1 MSTPQT
7 LTLVVQGPQAAQFGS
22 RSQKSF
28 HAKDGSI
35 GRSEDCDWVL
45 SASGVSRVHAMVRYL
60 NGIYFI
66 EDRSTN
72 GMLLNG
78 SPLIKGDPAALKNG
92 DRLQI
97 DTFEVV
103 ARMEADSETIVQIG
117 PPVAHPMPVP
127 APAAPPVSAAFN
139 NDPLDFD
146 FLNPIP
152 AVSAPTPTPSR
163 ASSIDSLIPGMQQ
176 SAPASSDL
184 DPLSFLDEPFG
195 APAPEPAPT
204 PSWNHAPSVN
214 DHFRPPTTDVRKQAN
229 TLPENWDLTTG
240 DFAPAPVAPAP
251 PPAPEPVVAS
261 PPPPPPQVA
270 VPIPSPAPVGALPQ
284 DVDQIFRIVVDGVM
298 DVLRAR
304 AEIKNTFRLPVTII
318 QRSENNPLKF
328 ALGTDE
334 AMQKILGPANPGF
347 LSGTAAFQDAF
358 EDIRLHQMAMLAGV
372 RAGFEALLMHF
383 NPDRFEH
390 EVDGGKRGGVAFG
403 AKGKYWDKY
412 RDNFEGLVKNPDDTF
427 RRLFG
432 DEFARAYEEQLA
444 RLKGSRRK

>member
-1 MSTPQT
+1 MPTPQT
-7 LTLVVQGPQAAQFGS
+7 LTLAVQGHQAAQFGS
-22 RSQKSF
+22 RSQKTF
-28 HAKDGSI
+28 HGKDGSI

-78 SPLIKGDPAALKNG
+78 SPLVKGDPAALKNG

-97 DTFEVV
+97 DTFEITV
-103 ARMEADSETIVQIG
+103 RMDQDSETIVQ
-117 PPVAHPMPVP
+117 PSASVPRP
-127 APAAPPVSAAFN
+127 APAPVVPPLAAA
-139 NDPLDFD
+139 DPLDFD
-146 FLNPIP
+146 FLRPPSSP
-152 AVSAPTPTPSR
+152 AAAPRPL
-163 ASSIDSLIPGMQQ
+163 AGDSLIPG
-176 SAPASSDL
+176 SPTGPSRGADL

-195 APAPEPAPT
+195 SPAAAPAPAAT
-204 PSWNHAPSVN
+204 APSWNHTSSTS
-214 DHFRPPTTDVRKQAN
+214 DHFRPPTTDVQRQAN
-229 TLPENWDLTTG
+229 SLPENWDLTMG
-240 DFAPAPVAPAP
+240 DFAPKSPAPPVAPPVAAPAP
-251 PPAPEPVVAS
+251 PPVVA
-261 PPPPPPQVA
+261 A
-270 VPIPSPAPVGALPQ
+270 PANVSAGALSP
-284 DVDQIFRIVVDGVM
+284 DLEPMFRIVVDGVM

-334 AMQKILGPANPGF
+334 AMQKILGPANPAF

-358 EDIRLHQMAMLAGV
+358 DDIRCHQMAMLAGV

-383 NPDRFEH
+383 NPDRYEQ
-390 EVDGGKRGGVAFG
+390 EVDGGGKRAAFG
-403 AKGKYWDKY
+403 GGKGRYWEKY
-412 RDNFEGLVKNPDDTF
+412 RENFEGLMKNPDDCF

-444 RLKGSRRK
+444 RLKATRRHEPR